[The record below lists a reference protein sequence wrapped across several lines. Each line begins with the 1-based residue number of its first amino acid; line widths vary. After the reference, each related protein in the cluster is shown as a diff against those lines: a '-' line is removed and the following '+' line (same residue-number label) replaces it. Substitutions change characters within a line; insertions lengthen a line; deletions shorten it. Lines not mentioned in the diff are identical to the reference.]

1 MEKKIKENNPDYS
14 KEQVAKTIGEI
25 WFHNLSDKKRKQ
37 INERDRPAK
46 EKAKMKREKKNR
58 W

>member
-1 MEKKIKENNPDYS
+1 MVKEIKKGNPDYS
-14 KEQVAKTIGEI
+14 EERVNQTIGEI
-25 WFHNLSDKKRKQ
+25 WFHRLSDKKRKQ

-46 EKAKMKREKKNR
+46 EKGKMKREKKNR